1 MSGFRRRYAQAA
13 IVLLNLV
20 VLFVLLNVVAWG
32 WSAYRRRRTALGER
46 VARYGLE
53 HVAKAYPELSRED
66 LVAFLEES
74 GRALRW
80 EYEPFTEFRHL
91 PMTGRFV
98 NVSSG
103 GYRLVKDQA
112 PWPPPK
118 GAVNVFVFGG
128 STTYGVGLPDTQT
141 LPSHLQER
149 LRAGG
154 RAVNV
159 YNLAR
164 AMYFSTQERI
174 LFEQLLA
181 AGVVPAAALFVDGLN
196 DTINLAGGSPPY
208 LWHAARS
215 EALRAL
221 VEEENRSSPGARLL
235 GLARSLPL
243 VRSVRRALE
252 RRPATLETAIQAG
265 IEERRAGAPAVVE
278 RWLRNKALIQA
289 AAARFGVT
297 TLYVWQPIPGY
308 HDDAS
313 ARLFPE
319 RQGEVLSPSAAAY
332 TMLERRLREAPDP
345 AVLWLADLGQGRKEN
360 LYVDDVHYTS
370 RFCDEIAGEIARAL
384 ASRGVPLP

>member
-1 MSGFRRRYAQAA
+1 VSGFRRRYAQAA
-13 IVLLNLV
+13 IVLLNLA
-20 VLFVLLNVVAWG
+20 VLFVGLNVAAWG
-32 WSAYRRRRTALGER
+32 WSAFRRRQAPRGER
-46 VARYGLE
+46 VVRYGLE
-53 HVAKAYPELSRED
+53 TVARAYPDLSREE

-74 GRALRW
+74 HRALLW

-91 PMTGRFV
+91 PVTGRFV
-98 NVSSG
+98 NVSAA

-128 STTYGVGLPDTQT
+128 STTYGVNLPDTRT
-141 LPSHLQER
+141 LPSHLQAR

-154 RAVNV
+154 RTVNV

-174 LFEQLLA
+174 LFEQLLS
-181 AGVVPAAALFVDGLN
+181 AGVVPTAAVFVDGLN
-196 DTINLAGGSPPY
+196 DTINLVGDLPPY
-208 LWHAARS
+208 LWHGARS
-215 EALRAL
+215 GALRTL
-221 VEEENRSSPGARLL
+221 VEEENRSSPGSRLL

-243 VRSVRRALE
+243 VRSLRRALE
-252 RRPATLETAIQAG
+252 RRPATLEAAIQAG

-297 TLYVWQPIPGY
+297 TLHVWQPIPGY
-308 HDDAS
+308 HDDDS

-319 RQGEVLSPSAAAY
+319 RQGEVLAPSAAAY
-332 TMLERRLREAPDP
+332 AMLEGRLREAPDP
-345 AVLWLADLGQGRKEN
+345 SVLWLADLARGRKEN

-384 ASRGVPLP
+384 ESRDVPRP